1 METLRQF
8 FRKKQFFVNNNL
20 FTIHD
25 IPDSDDI
32 DKNIQDFYVI
42 ISRKLR
48 SHGKF
53 KTLGHPDQNGG
64 VDNSQNV
71 SNFFKKNNLIC

>member
-1 METLRQF
+1 MKTLRQF
-8 FRKKQFFVNNNL
+8 FCKKQFFVNNNL

-32 DKNIQDFYVI
+32 DKNIRDFYII

-48 SHGKF
+48 SLGKL
-53 KTLGHPDQNGG
+53 KDLGHPDQN
-64 VDNSQNV
+64 N
-71 SNFFKKNNLIC
+71 